1 MAIPVTTDAHHAA
14 TGPDDDVVAKARAGD
29 QAAQAALYRRYV
41 ALVAAYCRTAAREP
55 AAAADLVHES
65 FLRAFTRLPALRRDD
80 RFAAWLIGV
89 TRSVCREWQRAN
101 RRYRRR
107 LQIARELAPRGEQAA
122 GPPADRSDI
131 EAAEHRDRLYD
142 ALAGLPHRERL
153 ALHAMYAFDG
163 DIARVGEVLQISR
176 ATAYRVVARA
186 RERLTRVLGDTEN
199 A

>member
-14 TGPDDDVVAKARAGD
+14 TEPADDAVAKARAGD

-89 TRSVCREWQRAN
+89 TRRVCREWLRAN

-107 LQIARELAPRGEQAA
+107 LQIARELTPRGDQAA
-122 GPPADRSDI
+122 GHTSGRPDAEADER
-131 EAAEHRDRLYD
+131 RDRLYD

-163 DIARVGEVLQISR
+163 DIERVCELLPCSR

-186 RERLTRVLGDTEN
+186 RDRLTHMLGDTEH